1 MEPQKPLLRPSFSV
15 SDTTSKSDD
24 SRLQQTLAFKLAL
37 IQLAKRKPVP
47 TITDSKGNAES
58 IKSSTHAK
66 KDCDQIDRHQRH
78 QQRQLAA
85 LHLESGGEK
94 KRLVGVDLNRLQPYV
109 SYFPLERA
117 HDAAVGYLLRVY
129 ERAVS
134 RTRTRRR
141 WSQLTPIPF
150 MLNKLWPF

>member
-1 MEPQKPLLRPSFSV
+1 MEPQMPLQRLSFSF

-24 SRLQQTLAFKLAL
+24 SRLQQTLAFKLTQ
-37 IQLAKRKPVP
+37 IQLAKRTPVP
-47 TITDSKGNAES
+47 TITGSRGNAAS
-58 IKSSTHAK
+58 CKSSTHSK
-66 KDCDQIDRHQRH
+66 KACDQIYTGTWH
-78 QQRQLAA
+78 QQRQLSA

-94 KRLVGVDLNRLQPYV
+94 KRLVCVDDISSRLQPYA

-141 WSQLTPIPF
+141 
-150 MLNKLWPF
+150 

>member
-1 MEPQKPLLRPSFSV
+1 MPLQRLSSSV

-24 SRLQQTLAFKLAL
+24 SRLQQTLAFKLTQ

-47 TITDSKGNAES
+47 TITNSKGNAES
-58 IKSSTHAK
+58 IKSSTHSK
-66 KDCDQIDRHQRH
+66 KACDQIDRHQWH
-78 QQRQLAA
+78 QQRQLLSA

-94 KRLVGVDLNRLQPYV
+94 KRLVCVDLSRLQPYA
-109 SYFPLERA
+109 SYFPRARA

-129 ERAVS
+129 ERAGS

-141 WSQLTPIPF
+141 
-150 MLNKLWPF
+150 

>member
-94 KRLVGVDLNRLQPYV
+94 KRLVCVDDISSRLQPYA

-141 WSQLTPIPF
+141 
-150 MLNKLWPF
+150 